1 MFLDGVTRFTQT
13 NEVRCP
19 LKPRPVYSPTISVTR
34 RSPQTPPYPRLL
46 RRWEIPRRTHPVGW
60 LAGTTSLNR
69 SSKRGSS
76 VHCSLAEQYTPL
88 GSVKLLSPPFR
99 GPTEIER
106 AKKEMNPM
114 REELSTTSLVTSPY
128 RCTTD
133 HYSRFLSKCFYL
145 FRYLLLFI
153 LFYYLF

>member
-1 MFLDGVTRFTQT
+1 MFLDVVTRFTQS

-19 LKPRPVYSPTISVTR
+19 LKPRPVYSPTRSATR

-76 VHCSLAEQYTPL
+76 VHSFLAEQYTPY
-88 GSVKLLSPPFR
+88 GSVKLLSPPSR

-106 AKKEMNPM
+106 AKKEMNPV

-128 RCTTD
+128 QCTTE
-133 HYSRFLSKCFYL
+133 HYSRFLSKCIYL
-145 FRYLLLFI
+145 SLFI
-153 LFYYLF
+153 LIYYLF